1 MKQLNNIL
9 ILLTLLG
16 FNLSFGQSKK
26 VKTLVEQIAKI
37 NEVQYQYIY
46 DGGSESDNFKNFL
59 QLKEIATTE
68 ELVKLT
74 DDENATVACYAS
86 WALADNLYPDLKS
99 IFLKFI
105 LKDRLVHTF
114 NGCNKSQDN
123 ISEVLYFRYC
133 NNTNIRNRPKDKIL
147 IELDSIIIFSKNVY
161 WLLLNRAL
169 ENRIYLEPYKTQ
181 ISNIAFE
188 ENRKEAIFYLCL
200 WHRAEYANKIK
211 IALLKYLNETDFKN
225 SGNTSYYTS
234 VEELLKF
241 KDPDIREAIIIKL
254 KKDRSWEKDTKKF
267 VYLFNEYSIYI

>member
-9 ILLTLLG
+9 IIVTLLSV
-16 FNLSFGQSKK
+16 NLSYGQSKK
-26 VKTLVEQIAKI
+26 VKTIVEQIAKI
-37 NEVQYQYIY
+37 NEVQYQIINE
-46 DGGSESDNFKNFL
+46 GGNESDNYKNFIK
-59 QLKEIATTE
+59 LKEIATTE

-74 DDENATVACYAS
+74 DHENATVACYAS
-86 WALADNLYPDLKS
+86 WALADNFYPDLKS

-105 LKDRLVHTF
+105 LKNRLVHTF
-114 NGCNKSQDN
+114 SGCNKSQDN
-123 ISEVLYFRYC
+123 ISEELYFRYC

-161 WLLLNRAL
+161 WLLLKRAL

-181 ISNIAFE
+181 ISNLAFE

-200 WHRAEYANKIK
+200 WYRAEYADKIK

-225 SGNTSYYTS
+225 TGNSSYYTS

-241 KDPDIREAIIIKL
+241 NDPDIREAIIIKL
-254 KKDRSWEKDTKKF
+254 KKDRSWEKDNKKF
-267 VYLFNEYSIYI
+267 VYLFYEYAIYL